1 VWEGLGWGG
10 ISKMESFM
18 CVWGGGGGEVH
29 GCQRGLL
36 KRYRTVVL
44 HRSMLSV
51 LLGVAAAPCCS
62 QEGLRKQ

>member
-1 VWEGLGWGG
+1 VGGVGVGWDFENG
-10 ISKMESFM
+10 KFYV
-18 CVWGGGGGEVH
+18 CVGGGGGEVH